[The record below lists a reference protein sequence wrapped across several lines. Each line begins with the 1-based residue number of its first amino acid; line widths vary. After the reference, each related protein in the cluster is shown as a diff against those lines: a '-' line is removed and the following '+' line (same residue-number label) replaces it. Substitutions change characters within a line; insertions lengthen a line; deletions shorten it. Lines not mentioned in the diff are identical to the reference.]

1 MKTVSTEIITNL
13 PELKDNTSILN
24 PIGKILE
31 HRENMAMIDYEIN
44 KINKQ
49 SNIITKTIDAELT
62 KSLDKNKKD
71 FKKEMKNIKSIC
83 KDRRDKSKNRR
94 EILSLIKKYTKIL
107 TDPNTSNKE
116 KEMSLKSLTML
127 HESLNNLI
135 NQN

>member
-83 KDRRDKSKNRR
+83 KDRRDKSKDRR
-94 EILSLIKKYTKIL
+94 EILSLIKKQTKIL